1 MQSNILITITPANMS
16 AYQADEQ
23 LKLLIDF
30 LELLFD
36 HEENRDFDYGIP
48 EIMLYSNFGENSA

>member
-1 MQSNILITITPANMS
+1 MSSNIIITITPANIS

-23 LKLLIDF
+23 LQLLIDF

-36 HEENRDFDYGIP
+36 YEENRDFDYGIP
-48 EIMLYSNFGENSA
+48 QIT